1 MTDWQ
6 PIETMPM
13 REVVLVLTEDG
24 VAMAKQFFRY
34 VTIRGWDYEYSLC
47 EGSLGYP
54 KVWMPIP
61 EGPKP

>member
-1 MTDWQ
+1 M
-6 PIETMPM
+6 
-13 REVVLVLTEDG
+13 TEDG